1 MTDRLDAFE
10 AMLSDIRR
18 QADFEA
24 GQMEKLKAAGREKT
38 ATYRQYFANRMLY
51 RMMLDKYKTYGL
63 LEDEK

>member
-10 AMLSDIRR
+10 TMLSDIRR

-24 GQMEKLKAAGREKT
+24 VQMEKLKATGREKT

-51 RMMLDKYKTYGL
+51 RMMLEKYKTYGL